1 MTTEPDEVFPPEW
14 DPVLTQD
21 LENFLRGLGTD
32 SSSSLFDPKQLRE
45 RLDALDTLDTRFG
58 GFKAEDCM
66 SDPDARITNHAKAIR
81 TRLEAAN
88 AVLYE
93 SIRSEIVRGARPHA
107 LLEWIQTLAS
117 PDETASPV
125 PGLGYDYRD
134 EVVSGVLQLREPGEP
149 HLHPLPE
156 MVFYQPT
163 PVRHILNLITA
174 SALSA
179 DDVFVDLGSGLGHVA
194 LLAFMLTGV
203 RSVGIEV
210 EAAYVASAQACAHSL
225 QFSPVRFIHEDA
237 RAADLS
243 NGTVFYLYSPF
254 SGSILADVLHRLE
267 KESTSKPIKI
277 CALGPCTGT
286 LAKESWLK
294 PIALPDPMQIN
305 VFQSRW

>member
-1 MTTEPDEVFPPEW
+1 MTTEPDETFPSGR
-14 DPVLTQD
+14 DPLLTED
-21 LENFLRGLGTD
+21 LQSFLRGVGAN
-32 SSSSLFDPKQLRE
+32 SSLFEPKQLRE
-45 RLDALDTLDTRFG
+45 RLDALETLDARFG
-58 GFKAEDCM
+58 GFEAEEFM

-88 AVLYE
+88 SVLYE
-93 SIRSEIVRGARPHA
+93 SIRSEIVRGALPHT
-107 LLEWIQTLAS
+107 LLQWIRTPAS

-134 EVVSGVLQLREPGEP
+134 EVVSGVLQLREPSEP
-149 HLHPLPE
+149 RLHPLPE

-174 SALSA
+174 SALSE
-179 DDVFVDLGSGLGHVA
+179 DDIFVDLGSGLGHVA

-203 RSVGIEV
+203 RSFGIEV
-210 EAAYVASAQACAHSL
+210 EAAYVASAQACAHNL
-225 QFSPVRFIHEDA
+225 QLSHVRFIHEDA

-254 SGSILADVLHRLE
+254 SGSILADVLDKLE

-286 LAKESWLK
+286 LAKESWLR
-294 PIALPDPMQIN
+294 PIALPDPMQIS
-305 VFQSRW
+305 VFQSRL

>member
-1 MTTEPDEVFPPEW
+1 MTTEPDETFPSGW
-14 DPVLTQD
+14 DPLLTED
-21 LENFLRGLGTD
+21 LQSFLRGVGANA
-32 SSSSLFDPKQLRE
+32 SLFEPKQLRE
-45 RLDALDTLDTRFG
+45 RLDALETLDARYG
-58 GFKAEDCM
+58 GFEAEEFM
-66 SDPDARITNHAKAIR
+66 SDPDARITNDAKAIR

-88 AVLYE
+88 SVLYE
-93 SIRSEIVRGARPHA
+93 SIRSEIVRGALPHT
-107 LLEWIQTLAS
+107 LLQWIRTPAS
-117 PDETASPV
+117 PDETASTV

-134 EVVSGVLQLREPGEP
+134 EVVSGVLQLREPSEP
-149 HLHPLPE
+149 RLHPLPE

-174 SALSA
+174 SALSE

-203 RSVGIEV
+203 RSFGIEV
-210 EAAYVASAQACAHSL
+210 EAAYVATAQACAHSL
-225 QFSPVRFIHEDA
+225 QLSHVRFIHEDA

-254 SGSILADVLHRLE
+254 SGSILADVLDRLE

-286 LAKESWLK
+286 LAKESWLR
-294 PIALPDPMQIN
+294 PISLPDPMQIS
-305 VFQSRW
+305 VFQSRL